1 MKIQEPLNLSQFRKN
16 QSIPANLL
24 RSICSSLQ
32 IETEKIDGMLFAN
45 AFSKEYG
52 INTDTLLVY
61 AFQEYENTG
70 EMVNTISKNFIDIKM
85 GTGNNAIWVSIGD
98 IEEQIR
104 KQRSNTTTPPEEAGG
119 DLVPVPKTS
128 TIRTRSI
135 PSTGA
140 GVVPMEQG
148 EVLSAL
154 VKALVE
160 GQKPLLSNYEELSKA
175 VEKNWLLTSEVLGQ
189 LLGMSKSTISSKG
202 ASFRKLGYEFEK
214 VKEGSTTLWR
224 VRQY

>member
-52 INTDTLLVY
+52 INTDTLIFY

-70 EMVNTISKNFIDIKM
+70 ELVNTISKNFIDIKM
-85 GTGNNAIWVSIGD
+85 GNADSAIWVSIGD
-98 IEEQIR
+98 LEEQIR
-104 KQRSNTTTPPEEAGG
+104 KERNSTTAPPQAAGG
-119 DLVPVPKTS
+119 DLVPVNKPS

-140 GVVPMEQG
+140 GVLPMEQG
-148 EVLSAL
+148 EVLAAL

-175 VEKNWLLTSEVLGQ
+175 AEKNWLLTSEMLGQ

-202 ASFRKLGYEFEK
+202 SSFRKLGYEFEK
-214 VKEGSTTLWR
+214 IKEGSTTLWK

>member
-1 MKIQEPLNLSQFRKN
+1 
-16 QSIPANLL
+16 
-24 RSICSSLQ
+24 
-32 IETEKIDGMLFAN
+32 
-45 AFSKEYG
+45 
-52 INTDTLLVY
+52 
-61 AFQEYENTG
+61 
-70 EMVNTISKNFIDIKM
+70 
-85 GTGNNAIWVSIGD
+85 
-98 IEEQIR
+98 
-104 KQRSNTTTPPEEAGG
+104 
-119 DLVPVPKTS
+119 
-128 TIRTRSI
+128 
-135 PSTGA
+135 
-140 GVVPMEQG
+140 MEQG

-202 ASFRKLGYEFEK
+202 VSFRKLGYEFDK

>member
-52 INTDTLLVY
+52 INTDTLLFY

-70 EMVNTISKNFIDIKM
+70 ELVNTISKNFIDIKM
-85 GTGNNAIWVSIGD
+85 GNADSAIWVSIGD
-98 IEEQIR
+98 LEEQIR
-104 KQRSNTTTPPEEAGG
+104 KERNSTTAPPQATGG
-119 DLVPVPKTS
+119 DLVPVNKPS
-128 TIRTRSI
+128 TIRSRST

-148 EVLSAL
+148 EVLTAL
-154 VKALVE
+154 VKALIE

-175 VEKNWLLTSEVLGQ
+175 AEKNWLLTSEVLGQ

-214 VKEGSTTLWR
+214 IKEGSTTLWR

>member
-1 MKIQEPLNLSQFRKN
+1 
-16 QSIPANLL
+16 
-24 RSICSSLQ
+24 
-32 IETEKIDGMLFAN
+32 
-45 AFSKEYG
+45 
-52 INTDTLLVY
+52 
-61 AFQEYENTG
+61 
-70 EMVNTISKNFIDIKM
+70 M
-85 GTGNNAIWVSIGD
+85 GTGNNAIWVSIVD

-104 KQRSNTTTPPEEAGG
+104 KQRSNTTTPPEGAGG

-148 EVLSAL
+148 EVLAAL

-175 VEKNWLLTSEVLGQ
+175 VEKNWLLTSEMLGF
-189 LLGMSKSTISSKG
+189 LLGMSRSTISSKG

-214 VKEGSTTLWR
+214 VKEGCTTLWR

>member
-1 MKIQEPLNLSQFRKN
+1 
-16 QSIPANLL
+16 
-24 RSICSSLQ
+24 
-32 IETEKIDGMLFAN
+32 
-45 AFSKEYG
+45 
-52 INTDTLLVY
+52 
-61 AFQEYENTG
+61 
-70 EMVNTISKNFIDIKM
+70 
-85 GTGNNAIWVSIGD
+85 
-98 IEEQIR
+98 
-104 KQRSNTTTPPEEAGG
+104 
-119 DLVPVPKTS
+119 
-128 TIRTRSI
+128 
-135 PSTGA
+135 
-140 GVVPMEQG
+140 MEQG

-175 VEKNWLLTSEVLGQ
+175 AEKNWLLTSEVLGQ